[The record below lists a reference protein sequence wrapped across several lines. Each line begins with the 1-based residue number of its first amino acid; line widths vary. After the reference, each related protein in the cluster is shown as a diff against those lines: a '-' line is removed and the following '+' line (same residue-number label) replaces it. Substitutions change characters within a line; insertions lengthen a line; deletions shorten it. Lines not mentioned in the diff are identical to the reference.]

1 MVEMLLRVQL
11 IHDTDDELHHGIS
24 TRFDLCP
31 DMEVRPVV
39 LFQLF
44 LLADEIDQ
52 LDGHTHQAKEVVHA
66 LHNLAEG
73 HLDGSITE
81 RLSELFHNVLVIHVD
96 VVVLIHIQN
105 PPCNQAVSSSLV
117 VMMR

>member
-11 IHDTDDELHHGIS
+11 VHDTGDELHHGIS
-24 TRFDLCP
+24 TVFDLSP

-52 LDGHTHQAKEVVHA
+52 LNGHTHQAKEAVHA
-66 LHNLAEG
+66 FLDLAEAHLNRRIAENLG
-73 HLDGSITE
+73 HLVNGD
-81 RLSELFHNVLVIHVD
+81 LK
-96 VVVLIHIQN
+96 VLIHILFHKGS
-105 PPCNQAVSSSLV
+105 PP
-117 VMMR
+117 

>member
-11 IHDTDDELHHGIS
+11 VHDTGDELHHGIS
-24 TRFDLCP
+24 TVFDLSP

-52 LDGHTHQAKEVVHA
+52 LNGHTHQAKEAVHA

-81 RLSELFHNVLVIHVD
+81 SLGKLCHHALAVHIG